1 MSLEFITRVYASELI
16 QFTRFENGKMCT
28 YGYSIGYDKYGE
40 EINRSEPR
48 LLGSISWSNRSDFTY
63 EDYRSIINGTYKSPV
78 NFVNKYFNPIV
89 SACGIFAIFLGTQPW
104 VRPENY
110 FIDYISIAFG
120 LICFFIIYIRNRVSN
135 NE

>member
-1 MSLEFITRVYASELI
+1 MSLEFITRVYASELK

-48 LLGSISWSNRSDFTY
+48 LLGSISWSN
-63 EDYRSIINGTYKSPV
+63 KSPV

-89 SACGIFAIFLGTQPW
+89 SACGIFAIFLGIQPW